1 MSRDPLTPPDPG
13 GPATPTPLVL
23 AAARPGRIR
32 DLALRASAAFRADPG
47 GAERDVGRMLRE
59 ARHLHSRERR
69 FVADALYGLFR
80 SDLTLGFL
88 LARGGDDGR
97 GGPEGLAR
105 WLGWLVLAEGL
116 PPEDAAATWER
127 EGHGGRPDFARFL
140 RKDEEI
146 AAWAEAA
153 GASAAERLG
162 VEASLPTWLAER
174 LLEDHGEE
182 GGRSLA
188 AAMNHRA
195 PLAVRAN
202 TARIDRDGLVA
213 RLAGE
218 GVVALPCPL
227 SRHGAIL
234 TSRVN
239 AQGLQAYRDG
249 LFWVQDEGS
258 QLVAEAVA
266 PPPGGLAV
274 DACAGAGGKTLSLCA
289 SMGGGQVVA
298 LDTRGSALEEL
309 GRRARRAGAA
319 RLRAVRIA
327 PHGPLPPEVA
337 RLAGRADRVLVD
349 APCSGS
355 GVLRRNPGRRYA
367 LTSAEL
373 DAHPPRQLAILR
385 RMAPLVAPGGRL
397 VYATCSVLRAENQEV
412 VDAFLAAEPGFAL
425 LPLAEIL
432 GPGPAGRVGDGRF
445 LQVTPDVHGT
455 DGFFAAVLARG
466 KGRGAGET

>member
-1 MSRDPLTPPDPG
+1 M
-13 GPATPTPLVL
+13 
-23 AAARPGRIR
+23 R
-32 DLALRASAAFRADPG
+32 DLALRACAAFRADPG
-47 GAERDVGRMLRE
+47 GVEWVVGRMLRE

-69 FVADALYGLFR
+69 FVAEALYGLFR
-80 SDLTLGFL
+80 SDLTVDFL
-88 LARGGDDGR
+88 LARGGDAGR
-97 GGPEGLAR
+97 GGPAGLAR

-116 PPEDAAATWER
+116 PPEGAAATWER

-153 GASAAERLG
+153 GASPAERLG

-234 TSRVN
+234 ESRVN
-239 AQGLQAYRDG
+239 AQALQAYRDG

-258 QLVAEAVA
+258 QLVVDAVA
-266 PPPGGLAV
+266 PPPRGRVV
-274 DACAGAGGKTLSLCA
+274 DACAGAGGKALSLSA
-289 SMGGGQVVA
+289 AMGNRGRLVA
-298 LDTRGSALEEL
+298 LDTRASALEEFL
-309 GRRARRAGAA
+309 GRA
-319 RLRAVRIA
+319 RLAGVTNAQAIPIA
-327 PHGPLPPEVA
+327 PAGPLPPEVA
-337 RLAGRADRVLVD
+337 RLSGRADRVLVD
-349 APCSGS
+349 ATCSGT
-355 GVLRRNPGRRYA
+355 GVLRRNPGRRFG
-367 LTSAEL
+367 LTPAEL
-373 DAHPPRQLAILR
+373 DAYPPRQLAILR

-397 VYATCSVLRAENQEV
+397 IYATCSVLNRENQEV
-412 VDAFLAAEPGFAL
+412 VDAFLALDPDFAL
-425 LPLAEIL
+425 LPLAEVL
-432 GPGPAGRVGDGRF
+432 GADAAERIGDGRT
-445 LQVTPDVHGT
+445 LRVTPHVHGT
-455 DGFFAAVLARG
+455 DGFFAAVMVRG
-466 KGRGAGET
+466 GDRRVGEM